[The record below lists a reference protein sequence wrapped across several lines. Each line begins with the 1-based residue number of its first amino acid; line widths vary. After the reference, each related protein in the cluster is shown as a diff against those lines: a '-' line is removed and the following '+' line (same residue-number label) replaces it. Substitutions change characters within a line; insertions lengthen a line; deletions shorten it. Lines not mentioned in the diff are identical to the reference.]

1 MRNHKFVYSTDPIES
16 EEPSNEREECLLP
29 KEQDIRIHLD
39 RKGGRKIVSVIKGL
53 SLNGNDFKQL
63 AKELKSQCG
72 VGGAVKDGYILI
84 QGDHR
89 NKLQEI
95 LKSKG
100 YHVKLSG
107 G

>member
-1 MRNHKFVYSTDPIES
+1 
-16 EEPSNEREECLLP
+16 
-29 KEQDIRIHLD
+29 
-39 RKGGRKIVSVIKGL
+39 VIKGL